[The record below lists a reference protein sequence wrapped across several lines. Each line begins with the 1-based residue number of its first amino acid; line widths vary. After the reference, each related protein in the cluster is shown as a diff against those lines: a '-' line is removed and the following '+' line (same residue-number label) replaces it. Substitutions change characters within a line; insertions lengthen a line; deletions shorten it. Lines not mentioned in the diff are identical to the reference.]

1 MLSRQPF
8 GMRMRLWQL
17 GTSSLVSS
25 LTRGFILRGLLRIQ
39 SRCGQNSKFYTSR
52 SPLPSLLHLY
62 SFLLHLLPLLQLK
75 QSSAPTRDIPRK
87 SVIIFYLQNR
97 VFSAKFTLRSN
108 LIHPLSLCTLILSL
122 PLHFRPLLL
131 NLLEMQVLH
140 HFLPLPSLQHHFSS
154 MLSLIGLQTPAPH
167 LI

>member
-1 MLSRQPF
+1 MLTRQPF

-75 QSSAPTRDIPRK
+75 QSSVHSAPTRGSRSK
-87 SVIIFYLQNR
+87 SVTIFYLQNR
-97 VFSAKFTLRSN
+97 AFSHTLALRRDRK
-108 LIHPLSLCTLILSL
+108 L
-122 PLHFRPLLL
+122 
-131 NLLEMQVLH
+131 
-140 HFLPLPSLQHHFSS
+140 
-154 MLSLIGLQTPAPH
+154 APDH
-167 LI
+167 RALR